1 MIPDPATDPTAAIS
15 TLSHLYSTGAFFCL
29 GIVVVYLALRYAS
42 THVAWLEAPGRA
54 HWVTV
59 ALAVLAVFAIPAA
72 QGTTPNVS
80 MLGSAAATLLAL
92 LLPGAPP
99 AKKAPQS
106 GRVDGYVLAMLVMF
120 ALGMATIAFVACT
133 HQQVVAGELAA
144 EACGIPLGKNALQLV
159 EGDLGKPDFE
169 QALATD
175 PGLVGLS
182 IGAISC
188 LVQTVV
194 AVVEAR
200 NASGSAIATSAL
212 APDPVVVNGKAWLAK
227 HAAGAT
233 P

>member
-1 MIPDPATDPTAAIS
+1 
-15 TLSHLYSTGAFFCL
+15 
-29 GIVVVYLALRYAS
+29 
-42 THVAWLEAPGRA
+42 
-54 HWVTV
+54 
-59 ALAVLAVFAIPAA
+59 AVFALPAW

-92 LLPGAPP
+92 LLPGAPA

-106 GRVDGYVLAMLVMF
+106 GRVDLGILFTLACLCISIG
-120 ALGMATIAFVACT
+120 LGVIDISAGCT
-133 HQQVVAGELAA
+133 HQQIVAGENAA

-188 LVQTVV
+188 LVQTV
-194 AVVEAR
+194 
-200 NASGSAIATSAL
+200 
-212 APDPVVVNGKAWLAK
+212 
-227 HAAGAT
+227 
-233 P
+233 